1 MADAHRGD
9 PRRPHR
15 LVAAAAKLLAE
26 GGPDGV
32 SVRRVAAEIGT
43 STMAVYT
50 HFGGKPELLRAVS
63 VEGFRHLAARLAE
76 VEPTDD
82 PVADIAALAR
92 AYRRSALDDPH
103 LFAAMFGRNVA
114 EVMATDDERVEA
126 LTTFIDPGRRRPA
139 QPSTPAASRPG
150 TGRPARPWSCGP
162 ASTASAASS
171 SGPGWPTPPRPPAP
185 SPPWAARMAVG
196 AGDDP
201 ALAAASIPGPGLA
214 TARARPGPGRDEEGP
229 GALLRPCVRAV
240 VDQTLAS
247 LARGRLV
254 VDDLLERGAGRDL
267 GVLLGLGLDRLTGLR
282 VAGDAGLALALLELE
297 EAGQDDRVALLD
309 GGRTVSSKALMTAAA
324 VVLSVPAWAAT

>member
-1 MADAHRGD
+1 MAAPPEEIPDVRT
-9 PRRPHR
+9 R

-114 EVMATDDERVEA
+114 EVMATDEERIEA
-126 LTTFIDPGRRRPA
+126 LATFITLVETVQRAIDAGRLD
-139 QPSTPAASRPG
+139 
-150 TGRPARPWSCGP
+150 
-162 ASTASAASS
+162 
-171 SGPGWPTPPRPPAP
+171 PAP
-185 SPPWAARMAVG
+185 ADQLALELWSGIHGLCCIELGAGLAEPDQAPRTLASMGRRMAVG

-201 ALAAASIPGPGLA
+201 ARAAASIPDPN
-214 TARARPGPGRDEEGP
+214 
-229 GALLRPCVRAV
+229 
-240 VDQTLAS
+240 
-247 LARGRLV
+247 
-254 VDDLLERGAGRDL
+254 
-267 GVLLGLGLDRLTGLR
+267 
-282 VAGDAGLALALLELE
+282 
-297 EAGQDDRVALLD
+297 
-309 GGRTVSSKALMTAAA
+309 
-324 VVLSVPAWAAT
+324 